1 MRAVILA
8 VVCGLALAATS
19 LQAAPVPTKTLL
31 GELGIAPSV
40 ELVRDGCGRGGHR
53 TRWRDQW
60 GYWHWGDCV
69 PDGGGPYGGSGAGT
83 YYSPPV
89 WRSAPPPWGW
99 GYPLWIDQL
108 AERRARIQRA

>member
-8 VVCGLALAATS
+8 IVCGLALAATS
-19 LQAAPVPTKTLL
+19 LQAAPVSTKILL
-31 GELGIAPSV
+31 GELGVAPSV

-83 YYSPPV
+83 YYPPPV

-99 GYPLWIDQL
+99 GYPY
-108 AERRARIQRA
+108 